1 MIEDCAHLQPLLETG
16 EADVVWAKI
25 DGQKKAFGLHI
36 RRGHIA
42 IRGGW
47 AFPVVGGKTS
57 IRNFEEVVPD
67 KCAEALVAP
76 LREVGELG
84 SAVFV
89 PGALNYYHFLAF
101 NLTALTLIGPAFALL
116 SAGTERRAV
125 AMSRGIP
132 PRARALMAR
141 LLPRFAGAQDVEVTD
156 LPEGDYAVRDVVY
169 RLKPAP
175 SLVGRTGAVVAKFVL
190 GDAGIA
196 DPVRELGPIKLFV
209 ARVGAVNGRNLANQ
223 AEIQT
228 WLEARGYLTVNPGAL
243 TMEEQVVLFAR
254 ATDIVGVEGA
264 AMANLL
270 FAVHARRVIV
280 LASAT
285 TREEGFVSNFGK
297 ALRMEM
303 VTIFGTVPDTETL
316 SRNSDFVIP
325 LDTLAESCARMNM

>member
-1 MIEDCAHLQPLLETG
+1 M
-16 EADVVWAKI
+16 
-25 DGQKKAFGLHI
+25 

-57 IRNFEEVVPD
+57 IANFEEVVPD

-84 SAVFV
+84 ATVFV

-116 SAGTERRAV
+116 GTEPRAL

-141 LLPRFAGAQDVEVTD
+141 LLPRFAGTQDVAVTE

-175 SLVGRTGAVVAKFVL
+175 TLVGRTGAVVAKFVL
-190 GDAGIA
+190 GEAGIS
-196 DPVRELGPIKLFV
+196 DPVRELGPLKLFV

-223 AEIQT
+223 AEIQAG
-228 WLEARGYLTVNPGAL
+228 LEARGYVTVNPGAL
-243 TMEEQVVLFAR
+243 SMEEQVVLFAR
-254 ATDIVGVEGA
+254 ATHIVGVEGA

-270 FAVHARRVIV
+270 FAVNARSVVV

-297 ALRMEM
+297 SLPIEM
-303 VTIFGTVPDTETL
+303 VTIYGTVPDAEAV
-316 SRNSDFVIP
+316 SRNSDFIVP
-325 LDTLAESCARMNM
+325 LDTLAEACARMNM